1 MKGFRLLSASRDI
14 FPARSNAEPCDA
26 RNTSGFSFSASRTS
40 LPKTSMISG
49 NSVFPT
55 YLKPGPLVLL
65 RKKYVV
71 LFPRS
76 FTE

>member
-26 RNTSGFSFSASRTS
+26 RNTSGFSFFSFANVAS
-40 LPKTSMISG
+40 KTSMISG
-49 NSVFPT
+49 NSVFLT

-65 RKKYVV
+65 RKVRV
-71 LFPRS
+71 LFP
-76 FTE
+76 